1 MAPLPEMRRQ
11 DENADTA
18 AYGIGGLPS
27 VLSEVQIYLCDLFQR
42 W

>member
-18 AYGIGGLPS
+18 AYGIGGLSSLLP
-27 VLSEVQIYLCDLFQR
+27 EVQIRLRDPFQER
-42 W
+42 